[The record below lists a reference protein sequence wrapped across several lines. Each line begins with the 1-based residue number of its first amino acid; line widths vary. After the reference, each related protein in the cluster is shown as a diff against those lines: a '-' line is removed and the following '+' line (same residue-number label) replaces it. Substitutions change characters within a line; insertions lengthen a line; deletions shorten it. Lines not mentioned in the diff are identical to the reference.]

1 MLDDDRKVT
10 YSDKKHQWTIRRGNV
25 ERTYDEIVM
34 SFVFG
39 NPVAVDE
46 TLRNHAIAVAGR
58 QPDNLVIVLFLA
70 WAYWHEATTLAID
83 VKDRFWIRRCLVP
96 PQPEQMVDQLREL
109 EGFSLYRKVRL
120 QENTKERYE
129 NPPETW
135 DEFRDYNLICSVEE
149 VHEMVLD
156 DLPSLILQVDQ
167 WQREHKIKI
176 AQGCAYADLT
186 DQFGRFP
193 HESQY
198 DPRHQAVLFAI
209 EAALPRKYESSL
221 DRTQAKPWYPG

>member
-10 YSDKKHQWTIRRGNV
+10 YSEKQNQWHVRTGNV
-25 ERTYDEIVM
+25 ERVYDELVM

-39 NPVAVDE
+39 NPVSSDE
-46 TLRNHAIAVAGR
+46 ALRNHAIALAGR

-70 WAYWHEATTLAID
+70 WAYWQEATTLAID
-83 VKDRFWIRRCLVP
+83 LKDRFYVRRCLVP
-96 PQPEQMVDQLREL
+96 PQPEKLVDDLREL
-109 EGFSLYRKVRL
+109 EGFSQYRKIRL
-120 QENTKERYE
+120 QESTKERYE

-135 DEFRDYNLICSVEE
+135 DEFRSYDLRCSVEE

-167 WQREHKIKI
+167 WQREHKIKV
-176 AQGCAYADLT
+176 AQGCAYADLL

-193 HESQY
+193 HESQH

-209 EAALPRKYESSL
+209 EAVLPRRYESGSGGK
-221 DRTQAKPWYPG
+221 QNKPWYPG